1 MDRNRFNA
9 EVRPYVTTIP
19 IGLRGI
25 AFDRRELDAWAD
37 KYIGR
42 FGQAAQEDISTRFD
56 KKQPTGGPTPPRDK
70 RRHSTD
76 DEEWGAAVARVT
88 GRRSPKK

>member
-1 MDRNRFNA
+1 MTA
-9 EVRPYVTTIP
+9 IP

-37 KYIGR
+37 KYIER

-56 KKQPTGGPTPPRDK
+56 KKQPTGGATPPRDK